1 MKETGEVTLE
11 SEYEKVK
18 EIDIDN
24 WEPIRGKI
32 NPYHLISTGGFNFF
46 FLGPRPWEEQPAKN

>member
-32 NPYHLISTGGFNFF
+32 QSISPDIYRWIQLFF
-46 FLGPRPWEEQPAKN
+46 SRTKTMGRATS